1 MICVEIKFLLVRGCC
16 YGNSSVINVSR
27 DYALD
32 KVTKDTGL
40 PNYMS
45 IIHTVCHEVKH
56 SSQAFHTSNGELTL
70 ETFNYIKMQLF
81 SNYLSNDKY
90 DEYKTNYIHTEIESD
105 SNYYGWRQTERIL
118 KKFCSNMIDE
128 LTTVVSNSIVTT
140 FQEETATKLGN
151 VRKQRMAKERFNVE
165 SLDSIMKAHPEILV
179 KYPQLKQIY
188 SPNGKRY
195 SFMERLR
202 LKGQSSIKNIDE
214 IYRDFDVYD
223 FQTGEVEKIDI
234 DRLKTDEK
242 FLFFTKIFDM
252 TMNEIKSF
260 NNSIKV
266 FNYYPDR
273 SSFREK
279 EFYFIGLSRIKR
291 IVNLIELINANEKTI
306 MKLDEVNRR
315 NGSPYIFMTSLDFV
329 RSFLKSGKRY
339 ASDFKNKY
347 GNDAEKAAMMAEL
360 SSLEQV
366 EVFENG
372 TRK

>member
-1 MICVEIKFLLVRGCC
+1 M
-16 YGNSSVINVSR
+16 N
-27 DYALD
+27 
-32 KVTKDTGL
+32 
-40 PNYMS
+40 
-45 IIHTVCHEVKH
+45 
-56 SSQAFHTSNGELTL
+56 
-70 ETFNYIKMQLF
+70 
-81 SNYLSNDKY
+81 
-90 DEYKTNYIHTEIESD
+90 TNYIHTEIESD

-118 KKFCSNMIDE
+118 KKFCSNMINE

-260 NNSIKV
+260 NYATEASLV
-266 FNYYPDR
+266 LESFFYSRVYDR
-273 SSFREK
+273 IFDQDQ
-279 EFYFIGLSRIKR
+279 YIGNGDGTFTQLKR
-291 IVNLIELINANEKTI
+291 SNNF
-306 MKLDEVNRR
+306 
-315 NGSPYIFMTSLDFV
+315 GF
-329 RSFLKSGKRY
+329 
-339 ASDFKNKY
+339 
-347 GNDAEKAAMMAEL
+347 
-360 SSLEQV
+360 
-366 EVFENG
+366 
-372 TRK
+372 